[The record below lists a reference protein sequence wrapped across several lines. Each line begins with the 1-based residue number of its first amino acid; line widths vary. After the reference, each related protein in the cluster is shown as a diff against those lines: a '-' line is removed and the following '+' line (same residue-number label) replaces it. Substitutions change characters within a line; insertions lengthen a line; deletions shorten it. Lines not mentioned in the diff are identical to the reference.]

1 LVLESYFSEVGKHNL
16 LTRAEEVELAKAI
29 EAGDKLAR
37 DRMIQANLRLAI
49 SIAKNFRDKGCSF
62 EDLVQES
69 NIGLIRAVDRFD
81 WRKGF
86 KFSTYAVWW
95 IRQAVQSHV
104 AGQSGA
110 IKMPT
115 SARAVLYK
123 AYKFREEY
131 MEQFKCEPTP
141 EEVASS
147 VGVPVETLKAIRKSG
162 APQISLDRPISKDDS
177 GSRTFAEIVGGV
189 DDRDPGDDLDKI
201 VIRETLVESLKALSS
216 REEKI
221 IRLRFGL
228 TEVGTDHVNF
238 PITNKEHKEVIKRG
252 AK

>member
-1 LVLESYFSEVGKHNL
+1 MVLESYFNEVGKHNL

-29 EAGDKLAR
+29 EAGDQRAR
-37 DRMIQANLRLAI
+37 DRMIQSNLRLAI

-131 MEQFKCEPTP
+131 SETFNCDPSP
-141 EEVASS
+141 EEVAAA

-162 APQISLDRPISKDDS
+162 APQLSLDRPMNSDDS
-177 GSRTFAEIVGGV
+177 GSRTFAEVVGGI
-189 DDRDPGDDLDKI
+189 DDRDPGDEMDRI
-201 VIRETLVESLKALSS
+201 VVREALVKALQSLSS

-228 TEVGTDHVNF
+228 TEDASDSINF
-238 PITNKEHKEVIKRG
+238 PITNKEHKQLLKRG